1 MFIVFSL
8 KVEVKIRFESP
19 VMLHAF
25 FDRLLSDENRFSV
38 DPNRLVLGSPC
49 WFVGATTLSIM
60 VTLSIVTIGIN
71 DNYNM
76 RLLA

>member
-1 MFIVFSL
+1 MFPLFSL

-38 DPNRLVLGSPC
+38 DPNRLVWRSTRWLG
-49 WFVGATTLSIM
+49 GAT
-60 VTLSIVTIGIN
+60 TLSIVTIGIN